1 MTISPDICVDD
12 GQKAEIEKYGF
23 DCASDGMSHF
33 LLTDPAAKAKKKGLK
48 WSHVGGNLDVLL
60 EDAVAIRKG
69 FDPNGKFNTGA
80 KAEVQPEPEAPKPET
95 ITVQPDETVT
105 VRILPDEAPKPAPK
119 RTRVQ
124 DEASDLETNPPTE
137 IEGAELDD
145 TGKRVKPAKKVKEPK
160 VRKDNRY
167 LRGAKVIVN
176 NLTITDKALS
186 SQAAFSIPTAN
197 HVLEAWV
204 GITSVLISKGWIS
217 KAQAA
222 EIQAGYP
229 TKK

>member
-1 MTISPDICVDD
+1 MTISPDISVDP
-12 GQKAEIEKYGF
+12 QEEATINKYGF
-23 DCASDGMSHF
+23 DCFNEGVSHF
-33 LLTDPAAKAKKKGLK
+33 KLVDPEAKKHIGTKSVHK
-48 WSHVGGNLDVLL
+48 GGNLTELL
-60 EDAVAIRKG
+60 GKAIEIRKG
-69 FDPNGKFNTGA
+69 FDPNGTLNAGA
-80 KAEVQPEPEAPKPET
+80 QAEVQSEPEAKPEPEAPKPEPEAA
-95 ITVQPDETVT
+95 VQP
-105 VRILPDEAPKPAPK
+105 EAPKPTPK
-119 RTRVQ
+119 RTRVK
-124 DEASDLETNPPTE
+124 DEASDMETNPPTE